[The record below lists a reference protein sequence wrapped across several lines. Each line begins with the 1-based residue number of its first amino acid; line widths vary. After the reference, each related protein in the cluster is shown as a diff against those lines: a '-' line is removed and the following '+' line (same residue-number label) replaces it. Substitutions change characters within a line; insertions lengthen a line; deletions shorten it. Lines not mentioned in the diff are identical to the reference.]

1 MREETLAPRTHER
14 LSGRLLTALLV
25 VALLIAGVAAVAF
38 VGAGRSPLDFL
49 SGSGRGEA
57 PDPTARAFASY
68 LERRPD
74 SPVVTGLAGVEER
87 QRIHGALVAFYEA
100 NGHRPAWFD
109 GRKPSREAREL
120 IELLR
125 GAGRDGLDPARYRPG
140 ALESKLD
147 GLGWRPGRREIYPLD
162 TLLSQTFV
170 LYAHHLATGRVH
182 PESLGPAWLIAPRGV
197 KLPAALERAS
207 EDGPEAVAERLRPP
221 HVGYEA
227 LVGALERYRRLA
239 REGGWPKVPEGPVL
253 EEGDQA
259 DPARLE
265 ALAARLAAEG
275 DLEADHR
282 SLKRPSSD
290 RRPERAERVKGS
302 AGAGGA
308 TTAVYGRTL
317 AAAVHRFQ
325 ERHGITE
332 DGKLGPET
340 SAALN
345 VSAAERVRQIE
356 LNLERWRWL
365 PGELGPRR
373 VEVNLPGYFL
383 RLVDGD
389 RTVGTMKV
397 VVGTAG
403 AATPVFGD
411 EMSYVG
417 INPYWNVPESIVAAE
432 IAPQAA
438 ADPSW
443 LARNGYE
450 VVDRGGEGRID
461 PYAVD
466 WAAAR
471 GGGFPHLV
479 RQPPGPGN
487 ALGDIKFMFPNDHN
501 IYLHDTPATHL
512 FDEVER
518 TLSHGC
524 IRVESP
530 LDLAEFVFRGDP
542 RWRRER
548 VERAIA
554 SGERID
560 VPLQRKLPVYLL
572 YWTAWVDDDGT
583 THFRKDIYGHDRA
596 LAEALAGQRRTREA
610 TRTAS
615 R

>member
-1 MREETLAPRTHER
+1 MREETLAPRTPER

-38 VGAGRSPLDFL
+38 IGGSRSPLDLL
-49 SGSGRGEA
+49 SGGGRGEA
-57 PDPTARAFASY
+57 PDAAARAFASY

-74 SPVVTGLAGVEER
+74 SPVVTGLAGPEER
-87 QRIHGALVAFYEA
+87 QRIHGTLVAFYEA

-125 GAGRDGLDPARYRPG
+125 GAGRDGLDPARYRPA

-182 PESLGPAWLIAPRGV
+182 PESLGPAWLIAPREV

-207 EDGPEAVAERLRPP
+207 EAGPEAVAERLRPP
-221 HVGYEA
+221 HEGYEA

-253 EEGDQA
+253 EEGDRA

-282 SLKRPSSD
+282 RLKRPSSD
-290 RRPERAERVKGS
+290 S

-308 TTAVYGRTL
+308 TAAVYGRTL

-345 VSAAERVRQIE
+345 VSAAQRVRQIE

-365 PGELGPRR
+365 PGGLGSRR
-373 VEVNLPGYFL
+373 LEVNLPGYFL

-411 EMSYVG
+411 EMSYVA
-417 INPYWNVPESIVAAE
+417 INPYWNVPESIVAEE

-450 VVDRGGEGRID
+450 VVDRGGEGQID

-466 WAAAR
+466 WAAAQ

-524 IRVESP
+524 IRVEKP
-530 LDLAEFVFRGDP
+530 VDLAEFVFRGDP

-572 YWTAWVDDDGT
+572 YWTAWVDDEGT

-596 LAEALAGQRRTREA
+596 LAEALAGQRRTRQA

-615 R
+615 RST

>member
-1 MREETLAPRTHER
+1 MHEETLAPGTPER
-14 LSGRLLTALLV
+14 LSRRLLTTLLV
-25 VALLIAGVAAVAF
+25 VALVIAGVAVVAV
-38 VGAGRSPLDFL
+38 VGGGRSPLDPF
-49 SGSGRGEA
+49 SGRGLGGGRGEA
-57 PDPTARAFASY
+57 PDGAARAFASY
-68 LERRPD
+68 LEGRPD
-74 SPVVTGLAGVEER
+74 SAAVTGLAGPEER
-87 QRIHGALVAFYEA
+87 RRIHQALVAFYQE

-120 IELLR
+120 IEVLR
-125 GAGRDGLDPARYRPG
+125 GAGRDGLDPSRYRPA

-147 GLGWRPGRREIYPLD
+147 DLGWRPGRREIYPLD
-162 TLLSQTFV
+162 TLLSQAFA

-182 PESLGPAWLIAPRGV
+182 PDSLGPAWLIAPRGV
-197 KLPAALERAS
+197 KLSAALERAS
-207 EDGPEAVAERLRPP
+207 EAGPEAVAERLRPP
-221 HVGYEA
+221 HAGYEA

-239 REGGWPKVPEGPVL
+239 RERGWPRVPEGPVL
-253 EEGDQA
+253 AEGDRA

-265 ALAARLAAEG
+265 ALAARLVAEG
-275 DLEADHR
+275 DLEGPAGAR
-282 SLKRPSSD
+282 AGSPEGTKRPI
-290 RRPERAERVKGS
+290 
-302 AGAGGA
+302 
-308 TTAVYGRTL
+308 VYGRTL

-411 EMSYVG
+411 EMSYVA
-417 INPYWNVPESIVAAE
+417 INPYWNVPESIVAQE

-438 ADPSW
+438 SDPSW

-518 TLSHGC
+518 TFSHGC
-524 IRVESP
+524 IRVERP

-560 VPLQRKLPVYLL
+560 VSLQRKLPVYLL
-572 YWTAWVDDDGT
+572 YWTAWVDDEGT

-596 LAEALAGQRRTREA
+596 LAEALAGQRRARAETRA
-610 TRTAS
+610 AS